1 MAGGTAPRHAAFQI
15 LRAVRSGQRFEAALD
30 EAVTR
35 LSPPDR
41 RLAHEIAAGVL
52 RTRRELDARLVPLV
66 TDGWRRTP
74 PDLKDLLRVGAYQ
87 LLRLSRVPAYAAVQT
102 TVQVAK
108 RRHGRKAAGL
118 VNAILRRLTDGTTQA
133 HGEPASDDLAA
144 RFSHPEWLVKRWL
157 VRYGPVR
164 TEALL
169 EHNNRRPTVSLQPVR
184 WTLSQL
190 RAAMQQHNIAVKDAA
205 LGEGLIVES
214 ARIADLPG
222 YQGGAFIVQDPAQ
235 ARLLEFAAIPD
246 GALVWDTCAAP
257 GGKAAVLSRR
267 CRVVASELD
276 RHRLTRL
283 RSTVTRAAPEVSL
296 VAADAR
302 YPPVRADHVDA
313 ILVDSPCSATGTF
326 LRHPDARW
334 RLTPRR
340 LARLVAL
347 QVGILDGVVDAVR
360 PGGLLVYLTCSLEP
374 EENDEQVTSFVER
387 HPEFAREGDDLF
399 IFPPDAGTDGGY
411 GARLRRTG

>member
-1 MAGGTAPRHAAFQI
+1 MADGTDPRHAAFQI
-15 LRAVRSGQRFEAALD
+15 LRAVRSGQPFEAALD

-108 RRHGRKAAGL
+108 RRRGRKAAGL

-190 RAAMQQHNIAVKDAA
+190 RAAMKQHNIAVKDAA

-283 RSTVTRAAPEVSL
+283 RSTVTRTAPEVSL
-296 VAADAR
+296 MTADAR
-302 YPPVRADHVDA
+302 YPPVSADHVDA
-313 ILVDSPCSATGTF
+313 ILVDTPCSATGTF
-326 LRHPDARW
+326 ARHPDARW
-334 RLTPRR
+334 RLTPKR

-374 EENDEQVTSFVER
+374 EENDEQVASFVER
-387 HPEFAREGDDLF
+387 HPDFAREGDDLF